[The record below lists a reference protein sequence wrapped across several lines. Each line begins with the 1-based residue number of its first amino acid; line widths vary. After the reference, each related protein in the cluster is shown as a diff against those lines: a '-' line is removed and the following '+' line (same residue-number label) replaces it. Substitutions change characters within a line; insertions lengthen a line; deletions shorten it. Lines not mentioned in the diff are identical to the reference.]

1 MTFSPEFRDH
11 VLDLLAPLGAVRSKS
26 MFGGA
31 GLYLDG
37 VMIALIADDILFFKV
52 DDITRAD
59 FEAVGSTP
67 FVPFPDK
74 PYAMSYYQ
82 APEDALENS
91 EDLCTWARSAWEA
104 ARRQKKKKGPDDE

>member
-1 MTFSPEFRDH
+1 MTFSPEFCDH
-11 VLDLLAPLGAVRSKS
+11 ILDLLAPLGAVRSKP

-37 VMIALIADDILFFKV
+37 VMIALIAEDTLFFKV
-52 DDITRAD
+52 DNTNRAE
-59 FEAVGSTP
+59 FEALGLPP

-82 APEDALENS
+82 APDDALENS
-91 EDLCTWARSAWEA
+91 EDLCAWARNAWEA
-104 ARRQKKKKGPDDE
+104 ARRQKKKKGARG